1 MTSYQIVEWGAPLA
15 ANRYRTPE
23 PTGTEVLLRVTC
35 CGVCHSDLHIRAG
48 YFDMGH
54 GKQRRLRDVGVAL
67 PLTLGHEPVG
77 EVAALGPD
85 AAGVAVGDRR
95 VCWPWVGCRSC
106 ASCQRE
112 EDILCERGRYLG
124 ARVDGGF
131 SDYLLVPHPRYL
143 LPYDGVEEAVA
154 ATYACAGIT
163 AYAALKRAVGGL
175 TRDDTLLLVGAGG
188 LGTSGLRI
196 APAITEAT
204 VVVADTDPAKRAL
217 AERLGAAQTIDNG
230 DPGAAAR
237 LRERTGGVAASV
249 DFVGM
254 PQTTLFAIDTLRRG
268 CTHVVV
274 GLYGGALDFP
284 MPNLIYKLLSL
295 RGSHVGTPQDLA
307 ELIALRRAGRI
318 EPPPITE
325 RPLSDADA
333 VLTELTEGRIEG
345 RVVLRP

>member
-15 ANRYRTPE
+15 RNHYETPE
-23 PTGTEVLLRVTC
+23 PTGTEVLLRVTSS
-35 CGVCHSDLHIRAG
+35 GVCHSDLHIRAG

-54 GKQRRLRDVGVAL
+54 GQQRRLENVGVKL

-77 EVAALGPD
+77 EVAAVGPG
-85 AAGVAVGDRR
+85 ATGVSVGDRR

-106 ASCQRE
+106 AACLRE
-112 EDILCERGRYLG
+112 EDIFCESGRYLG
-124 ARVDGGF
+124 ARVDGGY
-131 SDYLLVPHPRYL
+131 SDYMLVPHPRYL

-163 AYAALKRAVGGL
+163 SYAALKRAVGGL

-188 LGTSGLRI
+188 LGTSGLRVV
-196 APAITEAT
+196 PAMTEAT
-204 VVVADTDPAKRAL
+204 IVVADTDPAKRAL

-230 DPGAAAR
+230 DPDAAAR
-237 LRERTGGVAASV
+237 LKEQTGGVAASV

-254 PQTTLFAIDTLRRG
+254 PQTTMFAIDTLRRG

-274 GLYGGALDFP
+274 GLYGGALDMP
-284 MPNLIYKLLSL
+284 MPNIIYKLLNL

-307 ELIALRRAGRI
+307 ELIELRRAGRI

-325 RPLSDADA
+325 RPLSQVND
-333 VLTELTEGRIEG
+333 VLTELTEGKIEG